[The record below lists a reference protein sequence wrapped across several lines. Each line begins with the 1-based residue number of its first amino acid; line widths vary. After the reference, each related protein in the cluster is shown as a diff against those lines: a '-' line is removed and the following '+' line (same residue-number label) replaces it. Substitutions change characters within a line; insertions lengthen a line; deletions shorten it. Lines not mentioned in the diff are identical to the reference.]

1 MNNKL
6 ILKGATA
13 VLAGLFCLGVVAPSS
28 VLAQGKPAAEM
39 GAKKPMAKKMVK
51 KTAKSNKAVMALQ
64 EALNKNGAKLKA
76 DGVSG
81 KQTRAALRNYQKA
94 NGLKVTGTVNKAT
107 KAKLGL

>member
-6 ILKGATA
+6 MLKGATA

-39 GAKKPMAKKMVK
+39 SAKKPMAKKSV
-51 KTAKSNKAVMALQ
+51 KSNKAVMALQ